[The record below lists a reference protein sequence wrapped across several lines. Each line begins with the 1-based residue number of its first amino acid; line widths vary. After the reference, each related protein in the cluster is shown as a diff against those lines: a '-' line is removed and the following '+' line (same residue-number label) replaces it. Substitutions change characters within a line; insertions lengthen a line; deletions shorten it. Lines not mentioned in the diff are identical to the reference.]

1 MQEHNTARIL
11 FYHKQ
16 IYGLMKEKINVDK
29 LVKELSKGDVSEQ
42 VAVLKFLK
50 EQVALKLQAKQEELA
65 ALNQS
70 L

>member
-1 MQEHNTARIL
+1 
-11 FYHKQ
+11 
-16 IYGLMKEKINVDK
+16 MKEKINVEK
-29 LVKELSKGDVSEQ
+29 LLKELNKGDVTEQ

-50 EQVALKLQAKQEELA
+50 EHVANKLQAKQEELA